1 MAFIISVLRRCL
13 RAACEG
19 TGWPR
24 LIGGSL
30 AACTLIAAVCVVVG
44 AGCSTTSM
52 GEAPVAPGDSA
63 ASAAAA
69 ANKVVAVATPE
80 DLKRLDTLWKERAD
94 LTSSVEDYPIR
105 PGDVLSV
112 SVPHGTSRHG

>member
-13 RAACEG
+13 RVACEG
-19 TGWPR
+19 TGRAR

-30 AACTLIAAVCVVVG
+30 AAGPLIAAVCVVVG

-69 ANKVVAVATPE
+69 DNNVAAVATPE
-80 DLKRLDTLWKERAD
+80 DLKRLDKLWEERAD
-94 LTSSVEDYPIR
+94 LASIEKDYPIC
-105 PGDVLSV
+105 PGAVLSL
-112 SVPHGTSRHG
+112 SGPQRTEL